1 MITSDKQCEV
11 AKQQLAMLND
21 SLRAPAKT
29 DIPEIIQEV
38 GKAQVK
44 ELMAEIKANIDEY
57 DKLKNSALSELEIHS
72 LRDLMITPIRYRIAS
87 KMSIDTFGHKV
98 GISARQIIRYEK
110 EEYKN
115 AKTTTLT
122 KILDKLDIHIDGR
135 VGAFESKNISGHSR
149 NGFSR

>member
-1 MITSDKQCEV
+1 MITSDKQYEV
-11 AKQQLAMLND
+11 AKQQLNMLND

-29 DIPEIIQEV
+29 DVPEIIQEA
-38 GKAQVK
+38 GKAQVQ
-44 ELMAEIKANIDEY
+44 ELIAEIQANLCEY
-57 DKLKNSALSELEIHS
+57 DKLKNSALSDIKIHS
-72 LRDLMITPIRYRIAS
+72 LEDLMITPIRYRIAA

-135 VGAFESKNISGHSR
+135 VGDFEPKRIEGLTMHGLGR
-149 NGFSR
+149 

>member
-11 AKQQLAMLND
+11 AKQQLKMLNE
-21 SLRAPAKT
+21 SLLAPVKT
-29 DIPEIIQEV
+29 DIPAIIQEA
-38 GKAQVK
+38 GKAQVQ
-44 ELMAEIKANIDEY
+44 ELMEEIKANLYEY
-57 DKLKNSALSELEIHS
+57 DKLKKSALSDIEIHS
-72 LRDLMITPIRYRIAS
+72 LKDLMITPIRYRIAS

-110 EEYKN
+110 EEYRN

-135 VGAFESKNISGHSR
+135 IGDFESKGV
-149 NGFSR
+149 F

>member
-1 MITSDKQCEV
+1 MITSDKQYEA
-11 AKQQLAMLND
+11 AKQQLSMLND
-21 SLRAPAKT
+21 SLRAPART
-29 DIPEIIQEV
+29 DVPKIIQEV
-38 GKAQVK
+38 GKAQVQ

-57 DKLKNSALSELEIHS
+57 DKLKNSALSDLEIHS

-110 EEYKN
+110 DEYKN

-135 VGAFESKNISGHSR
+135 VGEFESKSI
-149 NGFSR
+149 NGLSIN

>member
-1 MITSDKQCEV
+1 MITSDKQYEV

-21 SLRAPAKT
+21 SLHAPAKT
-29 DIPEIIQEV
+29 DVPKIIQEA
-38 GKAQVK
+38 GHAQVQ
-44 ELMAEIKANIDEY
+44 ELMAEIKAKIDEY
-57 DKLKNSALSELEIHS
+57 DKLKNSDLSDLEIHS

-135 VGAFESKNISGHSR
+135 VGEFESKSITCLSINGSGR
-149 NGFSR
+149 